1 MATSG
6 LDALEYAVALFLVMP
21 ERTVVKLGEFRSGY
35 FSCGVIGLFEQIFQ
49 HAKLNRPWLVGVEP
63 IKLVSDLIKGRIIHP
78 SNMALGFWD

>member
-35 FSCGVIGLFEQIFQ
+35 FSSGIIGFIEQIFQ
-49 HAKLNRPWLVGVEP
+49 NAKSNQPLLAGTEP
-63 IKLVSDLIKGRIIHP
+63 SKLVSEL
-78 SNMALGFWD
+78 S